1 MKKRLNCTKRLERG
15 LLLFP
20 AVSIKNCIRSKV
32 TKKIAEEFNQLAE
45 KAKKF
50 GMVIGYHAHGGDA
63 KLIDGIPA
71 WERFF
76 DATTPDVLMEMDLG
90 NYRAGGGD
98 PYKMI
103 EKFKGRSKAIHLK
116 ESGDA
121 IIGSGEIDWKRT
133 FELCETIGATEWY
146 VVEDEKSADSFE
158 RIEQC
163 YAALKAMGKT
173 KDANSNPG
181 NSRTEKRPRFNG
193 LRRLIRS

>member
-1 MKKRLNCTKRLERG
+1 
-15 LLLFP
+15 
-20 AVSIKNCIRSKV
+20 
-32 TKKIAEEFNQLAE
+32 
-45 KAKKF
+45 
-50 GMVIGYHAHGGDA
+50 MVIGYHAHGGDA